1 MSTIY
6 VKTLDGKIF
15 VVENELSTNQ
25 KCNVLY
31 KSIVFKTKKM
41 IDFCIPL
48 YIGMN
53 YMDPDKNLSDYNI
66 SNCDTIYQKIYSTA
80 FLSSNKIKNDL

>member
-6 VKTLDGKIF
+6 VKTIDGKII
-15 VVENELSTNQ
+15 VVESSFLRNE

-31 KSIVFKTKKM
+31 KNIVFKTKKM

-48 YIGMN
+48 YIGMT
-53 YMDPDKNLSDYNI
+53 YMDPDKSLSDYNI

-80 FLSSNKIKNDL
+80 FVY

>member
-6 VKTLDGKIF
+6 VKTIDGKIIVLESSF
-15 VVENELSTNQ
+15 LSNE

-31 KSIVFKTKKM
+31 KNIVFKTKKM

-48 YIGMN
+48 YIGMT
-53 YMDPDKNLSDYNI
+53 YMDPDKNMCDYNLT
-66 SNCDTIYQKIYSTA
+66 NCDTIYQKIYYPVS
-80 FLSSNKIKNDL
+80 FK

>member
-6 VKTLDGKIF
+6 VKTIDGKIIVLESSF
-15 VVENELSTNQ
+15 LSNE

-31 KSIVFKTKKM
+31 KNIVFKTKKM

-48 YIGMN
+48 YIGMT
-53 YMDPDKNLSDYNI
+53 YMDPDKKLSDYNI
-66 SNCDTIYQKIYSTA
+66 SNCDTIYQKIYYTA
-80 FLSSNKIKNDL
+80 FLS

>member
-6 VKTLDGKIF
+6 VKTIDGKIIVLESSF
-15 VVENELSTNQ
+15 LSNE

-31 KSIVFKTKKM
+31 KNIVFKTKKM

-48 YIGMN
+48 YIGMT
-53 YMDPDKNLSDYNI
+53 YMDPDKKLSDYNI

-80 FLSSNKIKNDL
+80 FLS

>member
-1 MSTIY
+1 
-6 VKTLDGKIF
+6 
-15 VVENELSTNQ
+15 
-25 KCNVLY
+25 
-31 KSIVFKTKKM
+31 
-41 IDFCIPL
+41 
-48 YIGMN
+48 MN

>member
-6 VKTLDGKIF
+6 VKTIDGKIIVLESSF
-15 VVENELSTNQ
+15 LSNE

-31 KSIVFKTKKM
+31 KNIVFKTKKM

-48 YIGMN
+48 YIGMT
-53 YMDPDKNLSDYNI
+53 YMDPDKKMCDYNLT
-66 SNCDTIYQKIYSTA
+66 NCDTIYQKIYSPVS
-80 FLSSNKIKNDL
+80 FK

>member
-1 MSTIY
+1 MSTVY
-6 VKTLDGKIF
+6 VKTINGNII

-31 KSIVFKTKKM
+31 KNIVFKTKKM

-66 SNCDTIYQKIYSTA
+66 SNCDTIYQKIYFPVS
-80 FLSSNKIKNDL
+80 FRK